1 LVPTS
6 ETINQLYMHCSDFRL
21 LDLPLQANT
30 ICQRGIYL
38 SERVQDDCFIALYRV
53 HDFYVE
59 VYCRFR
65 DNNIIKLV
73 PYHGDTCLEPYLS
86 KISLDGILTR
96 EQLQ

>member
-1 LVPTS
+1 MR
-6 ETINQLYMHCSDFRL
+6 YSDFQV

-30 ICQRGIYL
+30 ICQRGVYL
-38 SERVQDDCFIALYRV
+38 SERVQGDCFIALYRV

-59 VYCRFR
+59 VYCRFQ

-73 PYHGDTCLEPYLS
+73 PFYGDACLEPYLS
-86 KISLDGILTR
+86 KISLEGLLPK